1 MLILLWAISISI
13 LTGPLVR
20 IWLTLII
27 SLGWC
32 LHHAAVLALEHY
44 VLITSRILSW
54 EESRMSLTFSILWNH
69 VLFRSWAFWFCKMD
83 NILQM
88 GLISGLYLTIVVL
101 LLSNCLLKLHLL
113 LLGSHHFLL
122 FVRKN
127 WVFARA
133 SRLDICVS
141 LLFLCCLSWT

>member
-13 LTGPLVR
+13 LTGPLIR

-27 SLGWC
+27 SLRWC
-32 LHHAAVLALEHY
+32 LNHAAILALEHY

-101 LLSNCLLKLHLL
+101 LLGNGLLKLHLL
-113 LLGSHHFLL
+113 LLSSQYFLL
-122 FVRKN
+122 FIREN
-127 WVFARA
+127 WVFAC
-133 SRLDICVS
+133 SILSDICRS